1 MTYFAG
7 LDVSL
12 EATSVCV
19 IDATGKVVGERKVE
33 SSPEAIAGY
42 LEGTELSFARV
53 GLEAGQLA
61 PWLYQG
67 LREAGLAAICID
79 GRIPSIGG

>member
-1 MTYFAG
+1 MKYFAG

-19 IDATGKVVGERKVE
+19 IDETGKVVGETKVE
-33 SSPEAIAGY
+33 SSPEAIARY
-42 LEGTELSFARV
+42 LEGAALSFVRI
-53 GLEAGQLA
+53 GLEAGRLA
-61 PWLYQG
+61 PWLYHG

-79 GRIPSIGG
+79 GPIRP